1 MRHMLTIA
9 AVLLVAAACASAVLR
24 PAENKLAPWTEALR
38 AAQPDEAFA
47 AVYRVDRRHLV
58 FLGAKHAT
66 RTDSPTFRLIEDAY
80 GGFEIDTV
88 IVEGFPTSRGP
99 NADRLIEYAKEGK
112 AEEANGFQQRGE
124 TVPAVLGGLAEGAT
138 VWGGEPD
145 DSDIKQHVIAQ
156 GFSERDLLGFYTL
169 RSIPQ
174 WIREQRIDNA
184 GDPAIGSLLDAELV
198 RNRERLGLGAT
209 VLSDADAWHD
219 WYRSENARPL
229 DARFST
235 EEAGPLADGPYGSN
249 AIAAAISKAR
259 AAYLHRLVIDHLNR
273 GETVLVVFG
282 GSHLMIHR
290 PALDTV
296 LGSPCYSGDAL
307 SDALSRCRF

>member
-1 MRHMLTIA
+1 MRHMLMMA
-9 AVLLVAAACASAVLR
+9 AALFVVAACEGTLLR
-24 PAENKLAPWTEALR
+24 PAEYKLGSWTETLR
-38 AAQPDEAFA
+38 AAQPDDAYA
-47 AVYRVDRRHLV
+47 AVYRVDDRHLV
-58 FLGAKHAT
+58 FLGAKHAN
-66 RTDSPTFRLIEDAY
+66 RTDSRTFRLIEEAY
-80 GGFEIDTV
+80 ASFDIDTV

-99 NADRLIEYAKEGK
+99 NAARLIAFAEEGK
-112 AEEANGFQQRGE
+112 AREADGFQQRGE

-145 DSDIKQHVIAQ
+145 DSDVKEHVIAQ
-156 GFSERDLLGFYTL
+156 GYSERDLLGFYTL
-169 RSIPQ
+169 RSISQ

-184 GDPAIGSLLDAELV
+184 GDPAIGPLLDAELV
-198 RNRERLGLGAT
+198 RNRERLGLDAT

-219 WYRSENARPL
+219 WYRSVNARPL

-290 PALDTV
+290 PVLDTV
-296 LGSPCYSGDAL
+296 LGSPCYSGDVL
-307 SDALSRCRF
+307 SDVVSRCGI